1 MILLVKGINLRIMM
15 VVENKGLIENY
26 VRIEI

>member
-1 MILLVKGINLRIMM
+1 MILLVRGINLWIMM

>member
-1 MILLVKGINLRIMM
+1 MILLVKGINLWIMM